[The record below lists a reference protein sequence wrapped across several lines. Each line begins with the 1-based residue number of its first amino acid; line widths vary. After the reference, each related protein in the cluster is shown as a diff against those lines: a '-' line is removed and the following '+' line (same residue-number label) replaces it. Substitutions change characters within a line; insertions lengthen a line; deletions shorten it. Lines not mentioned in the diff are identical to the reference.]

1 MRAGLVGG
9 IALLLVSEARAV
21 GPLSI
26 GIRGGVPTLDAFRVA
41 AGGNLSYSAVNRRY
55 VIGPSLEIRLPF
67 RTSVT
72 LDALYRK
79 LEYSSTEQSG
89 GGSVARAVTA
99 GEWGFPLMLKHRFS
113 GELAQPY
120 LAAGFAFNRLTGVKQ
135 VVTCVAQL
143 NCLSGGAPS
152 ELRDT
157 NGGGITFGAGVEM
170 GLPVIRVT
178 PEIRYTRRSNEFFR
192 EPGRGLLRS
201 SRNQV
206 DVIVG
211 IHF

>member
-1 MRAGLVGG
+1 MRSALFGG
-9 IALLLVSEARAV
+9 MLLLIAADARAI

-26 GIRGGVPTLDAFRVA
+26 GVRGGVPILDAFKVA
-41 AGGNLSYSAVNRRY
+41 SSGNLSYSAVNKRY
-55 VIGPSLEIRLPF
+55 VVGPGVEIRLPF
-67 RTSVT
+67 KTSIT

-79 LEYSSTEQSG
+79 LEYSATEQAG
-89 GGSVARAVTA
+89 AGSVARAVTA
-99 GEWGFPLMLKHRFS
+99 SEWGFPLMLKHRFG

-120 LAAGFAFNRLTGVKQ
+120 LAAGFAFNHLTGVKQ

-143 NCLSGGAPS
+143 NCLGSGAPS
-152 ELRDT
+152 ELRGT
-157 NGGGITFGAGVEM
+157 NGGGITFGAGIEV
-170 GLPVIRVT
+170 GLPLIRVT

-201 SRNQV
+201 SRNQI
-206 DVIVG
+206 DAMIG